1 VRRWWSEQGLRAR
14 LMIVGTSGIVAGLA
28 IGSIAIVLAMSY
40 ALQRSVDSA
49 ADATASSIAAS
60 IADDGQVSSPLPV
73 PANQVAQVLDIDR
86 RVLAGSG
93 NADLLVPLLRPNE
106 LQAAL
111 GGERVEING
120 DRGMSDQSLRV
131 TARYA
136 GSAANRQI
144 VIVAVPVGD
153 FNNAVHFL
161 RSALFLTLP
170 LLVLVLVA
178 VGWRVVGA
186 ALAPV
191 EQLRAGAVR
200 ITGSATSERLPV
212 PPTRDEIQR
221 LAVTL
226 NDMLDRL
233 TRGRLRQRAF
243 VADAAH
249 ELRSPLTSMRIQLE
263 VAQKLGDWANVG
275 DDLILDIERLSRLVD
290 DLLLL
295 ARADEGVHRG
305 AVGPVD
311 LRGLIA
317 DVAARY
323 DAARVPV
330 SVLPSEPAVPPGPTR
345 SSGLAVSAGPPASS
359 VFPRGAEDSS
369 AFPGGADDEESLD
382 GLWAE
387 GDPDALLRVFVNLV
401 DNAVRHARTKVVLAV
416 VPEGEGA
423 LLTVTDDGRGIAVSD
438 RKRVFDRFTRLDD
451 ARARDAG
458 GAGLGLAI
466 VQELVRRHGGTI
478 VLQDAAPG
486 VRAEVRLPLITS

>member
-1 VRRWWSEQGLRAR
+1 ML
-14 LMIVGTSGIVAGLA
+14 VGTSGIVAGLA

-40 ALQRSVDSA
+40 ALQRSVDAA
-49 ADATASSIAAS
+49 ADATANSIVALVS
-60 IADDGQVSSPLPV
+60 DGQVSSPLPV
-73 PANQVAQVLDIDR
+73 PANQVAQVLDMEE

-93 NADLLVPLLRPNE
+93 NADRLVPMLRPKE
-106 LQAAL
+106 VQAAL
-111 GGERVEING
+111 GGERIEIQG
-120 DRGMSDQSLRV
+120 DRVMSDQPLRV

-136 GSAANRQI
+136 GSATNRQI

-161 RSALFLTLP
+161 RSALLITLP

-191 EQLRAGAVR
+191 EQLRAGAER

-212 PPTRDEIQR
+212 PASRDEIQR

-233 TRGRLRQRAF
+233 TRARLRQRAF

-249 ELRSPLTSMRIQLE
+249 ELRSPLASMRIQLE

-295 ARADEGVHRG
+295 ARADEGVRRG

-330 SVLPSEPAVPPGPTR
+330 TVAGRAPVSSQV
-345 SSGLAVSAGPPASS
+345 SSGSSSAGS
-359 VFPRGAEDSS
+359 SS
-369 AFPGGADDEESLD
+369 AGGGASRGGGEPPE

-387 GDPDALLRVFVNLV
+387 GDPDALLRVLVNLV

-416 VPEGEGA
+416 VPDRDSA
-423 LLTVTDDGRGIAVSD
+423 LLTVTDDGKGIAVSD

-486 VRAEVRLPLITS
+486 VRAEVRLPLITPITS

>member
-1 VRRWWSEQGLRAR
+1 MRRWWSEQGLRAR
-14 LMIVGTSGIVAGLA
+14 LMLVGTSGIVAGLA

-40 ALQRSVDSA
+40 ALQRSVDAA
-49 ADATASSIAAS
+49 ADATASSIVALVS
-60 IADDGQVSSPLPV
+60 DGQVSSPLPV
-73 PANQVAQVLDIDR
+73 PANQVAQVLDMDE

-93 NADLLVPLLRPNE
+93 NADQLVPMLRPKE
-106 LQAAL
+106 VQAAL
-111 GGERVEING
+111 GGERIEIQG
-120 DRGMSDQSLRV
+120 DRVMSDQPLRV

-136 GSAANRQI
+136 GSATNRQI

-161 RSALFLTLP
+161 RSALLITLP

-191 EQLRAGAVR
+191 EQLRAGAER

-212 PPTRDEIQR
+212 PASRDEIQR

-233 TRGRLRQRAF
+233 TRARLRQRAF

-249 ELRSPLTSMRIQLE
+249 ELRSPLASMRIQLE

-295 ARADEGVHRG
+295 ARADEGVRRG

-330 SVLPSEPAVPPGPTR
+330 TVAGRAPVSSQVSVVS
-345 SSGLAVSAGPPASS
+345 SAGS
-359 VFPRGAEDSS
+359 SS
-369 AFPGGADDEESLD
+369 AGSSSAGGGASQGGGEPPE

-387 GDPDALLRVFVNLV
+387 GDPDALLRVLVNLV

-416 VPEGEGA
+416 VPDRDSA
-423 LLTVTDDGRGIAVSD
+423 LLTVTDDGKGIAVSD

-478 VLQDAAPG
+478 VLQDATPG
-486 VRAEVRLPLITS
+486 VRAEVRLPLITPITS

>member
-14 LMIVGTSGIVAGLA
+14 LMLVGTSGIVAGLA

-40 ALQRSVDSA
+40 ALQHSVDSA
-49 ADATASSIAAS
+49 ADATASSIVAS

-73 PANQVAQVLDIDR
+73 PANQVAQVLDIDQH
-86 RVLAGSG
+86 VLAGSG
-93 NADLLVPLLRPNE
+93 NADNLVPMLRPKE
-106 LQAAL
+106 LEAAL
-111 GGERVEING
+111 GGERVEIRG
-120 DRGMSDQSLRV
+120 DRGMSDQPLRV

-136 GSAANRQI
+136 GPAANRQI

-161 RSALFLTLP
+161 RSALFITLP

-191 EQLRAGAVR
+191 EQLRAGAER

-212 PPTRDEIQR
+212 PPSRDEIQR

-233 TRGRLRQRAF
+233 TRARLRQRAF

-249 ELRSPLTSMRIQLE
+249 ELRSPLASMRIQLE

-305 AVGPVD
+305 AKGPVD

-323 DAARVPV
+323 DGARVLVTVAGRASV
-330 SVLPSEPAVPPGPTR
+330 SSSASSSVP
-345 SSGLAVSAGPPASS
+345 SAGSS
-359 VFPRGAEDSS
+359 STSLA
-369 AFPGGADDEESLD
+369 GGELPE

-401 DNAVRHARTKVVLAV
+401 DNAVRHARTTVVLAV
-416 VPEGEGA
+416 VPDGDSA
-423 LLTVTDDGRGIAVSD
+423 LLTVTDDGKGIAVSD

-466 VQELVRRHGGTI
+466 VQELVRRHGGSI
-478 VLQDAAPG
+478 ILQDAAPG
-486 VRAEVRLPLITS
+486 VRAEVRLPLMTA

>member
-1 VRRWWSEQGLRAR
+1 MRRWWSEQGLRAR
-14 LMIVGTSGIVAGLA
+14 LMMLGTSGIVVGLA

-49 ADATASSIAAS
+49 ADATAASIAAS
-60 IADDGQVSSPLPV
+60 IADDGQVASPLPV
-73 PANQVAQVLDIDR
+73 PANQVAQVLDIDQ

-93 NADLLVPLLRPNE
+93 NADLLVPLLRPKE

-120 DRGMSDQSLRV
+120 DRGMSDQALRV

-161 RSALFLTLP
+161 RSALFITLP
-170 LLVLVLVA
+170 LLVLVLVV

-186 ALAPV
+186 ALSPV
-191 EQLRAGAVR
+191 EQLRASAER

-212 PPTRDEIQR
+212 PVTRDEIQR

-233 TRGRLRQRAF
+233 ARARLRQRAF

-249 ELRSPLTSMRIQLE
+249 ELRSPLASMRIQLE

-311 LRGLIA
+311 LRGLVA
-317 DVAARY
+317 DVVARY
-323 DAARVPV
+323 ETARVPV
-330 SVLPSEPAVPPGPTR
+330 TVLPPA
-345 SSGLAVSAGPPASS
+345 PA
-359 VFPRGAEDSS
+359 PLPAPHDDAEDQ
-369 AFPGGADDEESLD
+369 ELID

-423 LLTVTDDGRGIAVSD
+423 LLTVTDDGKGIAVSD

-486 VRAEVRLPLITS
+486 VRAEVRLPLITP